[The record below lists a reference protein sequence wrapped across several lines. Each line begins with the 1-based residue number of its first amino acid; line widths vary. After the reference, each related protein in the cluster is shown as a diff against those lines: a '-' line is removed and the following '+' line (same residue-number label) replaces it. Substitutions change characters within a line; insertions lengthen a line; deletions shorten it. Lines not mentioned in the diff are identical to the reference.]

1 MGKFVFDHGHSVG
14 EVVHG
19 TTDLVQKIKE
29 LGESDGWV
37 RAGLPEDVGAF
48 ALAGD
53 HQSLG
58 DQLPDGVA
66 CGHDGDAVAGGEF
79 GQGGELVTGLVGTGG
94 DGLAQVVSHA
104 LVGRSGISGV
114 HLHDRTVPRQLAKP

>member
-1 MGKFVFDHGHSVG
+1 MGKFALDHGHPVG

-29 LGESDGWV
+29 VGESDGLV
-37 RAGLPEDVGAF
+37 GAGSAQDVGAF

-53 HQSLG
+53 HQALG
-58 DQLPDGVA
+58 DELPDGVA
-66 CGHDGDAVAGGEF
+66 CGHDGDVVSGGEV
-79 GQGGELVTGLVGTGG
+79 GQGGELVAGLVGAGG
-94 DGLAQVVSHA
+94 DGVAEVVSHA

-114 HLHDRTVPRQLAKP
+114 YLHNRTVPRQLAKP